1 MFPPMAIDQGLN
13 RLDAD
18 NISPITENELPTDVS
33 NKPELLLHMSN
44 HVELSSNMSNSV
56 ELPDV
61 QNSAKLH
68 DTNPVEISSN
78 CWIYYY
84 SFKWYWS
91 KPSYRNYRTIA
102 CFI

>member
-33 NKPELLLHMSN
+33 NKPKLLLLMSN

-61 QNSAKLH
+61 QNSVKLH
-68 DTNPVEISSN
+68 DTNPVKLSSN
-78 CWIYYY
+78 C
-84 SFKWYWS
+84 
-91 KPSYRNYRTIA
+91 
-102 CFI
+102 

>member
-56 ELPDV
+56 E
-61 QNSAKLH
+61 
-68 DTNPVEISSN
+68 
-78 CWIYYY
+78 
-84 SFKWYWS
+84 
-91 KPSYRNYRTIA
+91 
-102 CFI
+102 

>member
-33 NKPELLLHMSN
+33 NKPKLLLLMSN

-61 QNSAKLH
+61 QNSVKIH
-68 DTNPVEISSN
+68 DTNPVKLSSN
-78 CWIYYY
+78 C
-84 SFKWYWS
+84 
-91 KPSYRNYRTIA
+91 
-102 CFI
+102 

>member
-68 DTNPVEISSN
+68 DTNPVELSSS
-78 CWIYYY
+78 C
-84 SFKWYWS
+84 
-91 KPSYRNYRTIA
+91 
-102 CFI
+102 